1 MANSAKRLFASWA
14 QGYSAMSQEFEGG
27 DMAAGA
33 AGVGAAGEAT
43 QKGLSYIRAIRGGA
57 VWVVIPADDL

>member
-1 MANSAKRLFASWA
+1 VS
-14 QGYSAMSQEFEGG
+14 QGFEG

-43 QKGLSYIRAIRGGA
+43 QRGG
-57 VWVVIPADDL
+57 P